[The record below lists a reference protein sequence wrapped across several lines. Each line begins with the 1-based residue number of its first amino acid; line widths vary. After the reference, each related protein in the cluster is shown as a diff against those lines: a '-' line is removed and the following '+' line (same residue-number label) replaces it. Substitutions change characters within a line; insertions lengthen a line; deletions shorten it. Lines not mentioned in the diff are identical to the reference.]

1 MSALF
6 FGGRLNALLQL
17 HYLQNLSAHP
27 FLSLDIDPVQDQMA
41 IGSADGKVHI
51 NW

>member
-6 FGGRLNALLQL
+6 FWGGLNALLQ

-51 NW
+51 NC